1 MIHFPLLLKYVEPL
15 QGLHLECMKIL
26 IVEHIRQVLGQD
38 VGLTCVQTNGQTHGC
53 EEEWDKIQEEEEGID
68 HLPTTL
74 LTQEMDAVTT
84 YAPLQIWERMADLN
98 EDDEV
103 EGEGEVIPRDRLIH
117 LHLVIEE
124 EYQAHQDHVQKVEIK
139 QEEKEEE
146 IKEKEGEDLLGLL
159 VVLGHLHLHIVDEI
173 VALLLLNTWVEN
185 QELGI

>member
-26 IVEHIRQVLGQD
+26 IVEHIRQALGQD
-38 VGLTCVQTNGQTHGC
+38 VGLTCVQMNGQIHGC
-53 EEEWDKIQEEEEGID
+53 EEEWDKIKEEEEGID
-68 HLPTTL
+68 HLTTTL
-74 LTQEMDAVTT
+74 TTQEMDAVTT

-103 EGEGEVIPRDRLIH
+103 EGEGEVIPRDLLIH

-124 EYQAHQDHVQKVEIK
+124 EYQVHQDHVQKVEIK

-146 IKEKEGEDLLGLL
+146 IKEKDGEDLLVLL
-159 VVLGHLHLHIVDEI
+159 VVLGHLPLHIVDEI
-173 VALLLLNTWVEN
+173 VALLRLNTWVEN
-185 QELGI
+185 QELAT

>member
-26 IVEHIRQVLGQD
+26 IVEHIRQALGQD
-38 VGLTCVQTNGQTHGC
+38 VDQTCVQTNGQTHGC
-53 EEEWDKIQEEEEGID
+53 EEEWDKIQAEEEGID

-74 LTQEMDAVTT
+74 ITQEMDAVTT

-103 EGEGEVIPRDRLIH
+103 EEEGEVTPRVLLIH

-124 EYQAHQDHVQKVEIK
+124 EYQVQQDHVQKVEIK
-139 QEEKEEE
+139 QEEKEEGT
-146 IKEKEGEDLLGLL
+146 KEKEGEDLQGLL
-159 VVLGHLHLHIVDEI
+159 VVLGHLPLHIVDEM
-173 VALLLLNTWVEN
+173 VALLRLNTWVEK
-185 QELGI
+185 QELVI